1 MNGSNERYRDG
12 FFRNYLIYTG
22 LETDLLFFIVCDVMF
37 LTQVKHLTLLQYS
50 RVTFLSLLFSLM
62 IQYPLLKCINR
73 MGNRASVRAGS
84 IFMMLSAFCITFS
97 TGFFMVLIGGFMKC
111 IGHSFNTI
119 GTAVLKNRLERD
131 HCEDQ
136 FVAYQSD
143 ANTTASAVMM
153 VTSLLCGY
161 LFRLNEYYPMY
172 ACILFS
178 IAGVAISFYISCGDS
193 SEADIISADSFMQLA
208 REQKKIKNS
217 QAVLIIAAFAL
228 FTALTGTG
236 LSYARVNFQEL
247 LTGQSQEKVVFF
259 LSAVTSVIYLIR
271 GLSNVIMKGAYTAV
285 RSKAVVIA
293 ASLSVCGLL
302 LQLLPWIKDT
312 GITVELLCAGY
323 LLLAFIRDPFIT
335 VIQNISLES
344 DSLYKQQAMLIALN
358 GAKKAG
364 ALALSAAAT
373 ILLKSHSVF
382 IVMAVMTAAAAVNLL
397 MCLVI
402 VSQRS
407 SAGDQ

>member
-1 MNGSNERYRDG
+1 M
-12 FFRNYLIYTG
+12 
-22 LETDLLFFIVCDVMF
+22 
-37 LTQVKHLTLLQYS
+37 
-50 RVTFLSLLFSLM
+50 
-62 IQYPLLKCINR
+62 
-73 MGNRASVRAGS
+73 
-84 IFMMLSAFCITFS
+84 
-97 TGFFMVLIGGFMKC
+97 
-111 IGHSFNTI
+111 
-119 GTAVLKNRLERD
+119 
-131 HCEDQ
+131 
-136 FVAYQSD
+136 
-143 ANTTASAVMM
+143 
-153 VTSLLCGY
+153 
-161 LFRLNEYYPMY
+161 
-172 ACILFS
+172 
-178 IAGVAISFYISCGDS
+178 
-193 SEADIISADSFMQLA
+193 
-208 REQKKIKNS
+208 
-217 QAVLIIAAFAL
+217 
-228 FTALTGTG
+228 
-236 LSYARVNFQEL
+236 
-247 LTGQSQEKVVFF
+247 VFF

-271 GLSNVIMKGAYTAV
+271 GLSNVIMKGAYAAV
-285 RSKAVVIA
+285 RSKAVIIA
-293 ASLSVCGLL
+293 ALLSVCGLL

-407 SAGDQ
+407 TAGDQ

>member
-1 MNGSNERYRDG
+1 
-12 FFRNYLIYTG
+12 
-22 LETDLLFFIVCDVMF
+22 
-37 LTQVKHLTLLQYS
+37 
-50 RVTFLSLLFSLM
+50 
-62 IQYPLLKCINR
+62 
-73 MGNRASVRAGS
+73 
-84 IFMMLSAFCITFS
+84 
-97 TGFFMVLIGGFMKC
+97 
-111 IGHSFNTI
+111 
-119 GTAVLKNRLERD
+119 
-131 HCEDQ
+131 
-136 FVAYQSD
+136 
-143 ANTTASAVMM
+143 
-153 VTSLLCGY
+153 
-161 LFRLNEYYPMY
+161 
-172 ACILFS
+172 
-178 IAGVAISFYISCGDS
+178 
-193 SEADIISADSFMQLA
+193 MQLA

-293 ASLSVCGLL
+293 ALLSVCGLL

-407 SAGDQ
+407 TAGDQ